1 MKFYSKKL
9 ETVTDVAEL
18 IKYIV
23 SEKGLDLKSFDPKAS
38 FSDYIT
44 HVKLPNL
51 EASIIDSVFTP
62 MQAAYWNSLLE
73 AAKIICKL
81 AGADINEI
89 ISKVIHP
96 RNREITLEEK
106 AGLFAAL
113 HGYPCSGD
121 TLEIASII
129 SKGYKQGYK
138 SGYMKRHKEEN
149 HTNNES
155 NI

>member
-1 MKFYSKKL
+1 MKFYSKKI

-18 IKYIV
+18 IKFIV
-23 SEKGLDLKSFDPKAS
+23 SEKGLDLKSFDPEAS

-51 EASIIDSVFTP
+51 EASITDSVFTP
-62 MQAAYWNSLLE
+62 LQAAYWDGLLQS
-73 AAKIICKL
+73 AKTICK
-81 AGADINEI
+81 ASGADINEI
-89 ISKVIHP
+89 TLAVIRP

-129 SKGYKQGYK
+129 SKAYQQGYK

-149 HTNNES
+149 HTNK
-155 NI
+155 I